1 MQKPGDTL
9 TTLSFEQALAE
20 LEDIVRRLESGEA
33 SLEQSIEDYA
43 RGTAL
48 KEQCRK
54 KLEEARLKVEKLS
67 RSSENTLTTE
77 PFEAT

>member
-1 MQKPGDTL
+1 MSKTGDAL
-9 TTLSFEQALAE
+9 NHLSFEQALAE
-20 LEDIVRRLESGEA
+20 LEAIVRRLESGEA

-48 KEQCRK
+48 KTHCQQ

-67 RSSENTLTTE
+67 QTSEGTLTIE

>member
-1 MQKPGDTL
+1 MSKTGDAFNH
-9 TTLSFEQALAE
+9 LSFEQALAE
-20 LEDIVRRLESGEA
+20 LEAIVRRLESGEA
-33 SLEQSIEDYA
+33 SLEQSIEDYT

-48 KEQCRK
+48 KTHCQQ

-67 RSSENTLTTE
+67 QTSEGTLTIE